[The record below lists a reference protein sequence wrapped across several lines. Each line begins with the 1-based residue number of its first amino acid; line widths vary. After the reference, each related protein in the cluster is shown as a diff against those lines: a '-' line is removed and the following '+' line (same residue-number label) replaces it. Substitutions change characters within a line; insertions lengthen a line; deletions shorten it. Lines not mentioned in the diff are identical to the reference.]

1 MNREPV
7 RCQDELMLQLAWLD
21 KQNLGNIMRR
31 SLHRSLASL
40 RCGVLAALFLVG
52 ATAAASRAAEPAL
65 GAWRIRVLSTYTKP
79 LAHEGPVFMPE
90 TQELFF
96 TSNRLKR
103 PDGSQYVIA
112 SMFNVATGKT
122 RDLGLT
128 ESIPMAN
135 GAFRL
140 RNGNLVVTMQ
150 GDYKR
155 PAGLAS
161 YSPATGNVQIL
172 TKGFASYQFNSPNDV
187 VQASDLA
194 IWFTDPQYGY
204 EQGFR
209 PKPTMG
215 NWVWRLDGTGQ
226 KQRLM
231 MDGFAKPNGIA
242 FSRDQRYVYV
252 TDSGYIAGNGERDS
266 VLPRTIYRYRLISTP
281 EGPLATDRITFCV
294 VTKGIPD
301 GLKVDEQD
309 RIWTGTGAGLEI
321 FSKDGT
327 PLAVIPI
334 EGGVS
339 NFALTG
345 AGGAYVMGETKLYH
359 LES

>member
-1 MNREPV
+1 
-7 RCQDELMLQLAWLD
+7 ML
-21 KQNLGNIMRR
+21 
-31 SLHRSLASL
+31 
-40 RCGVLAALFLVG
+40 
-52 ATAAASRAAEPAL
+52 T
-65 GAWRIRVLSTYTKP
+65 TYAQP
-79 LAHEGPVFMPE
+79 LAHEGPVFLPE

-96 TSNRLKR
+96 TSNRLQR

-112 SMFNVATGKT
+112 SIFNVVTGKT

-140 RNGNLVVTMQ
+140 RNGILVVTMQ
-150 GDYKR
+150 GDRTR
-155 PAGLAS
+155 PAGLAT
-161 YSPATGNVQIL
+161 YDPATGQVQIL
-172 TKGFASYQFNSPNDV
+172 TKGFANNQFNSPNDV

-204 EQGFR
+204 EQAFR
-209 PKPTMG
+209 PKPTLG
-215 NWVWRLDGTGQ
+215 NWVWRLDGSGHG
-226 KQRLM
+226 QRLM
-231 MDGFAKPNGIA
+231 IDGFAKPNGIA

-252 TDSGYIAGNGERDS
+252 TDSGYIAGNGERNS
-266 VLPRTIYRYRLISTP
+266 VLPRTIYRYRVLTTP

-301 GLKVDEQD
+301 GLKVDDQD
-309 RIWTGTGAGLEI
+309 RIWTATGAGLEV
-321 FSKDGT
+321 FSKEGT

-339 NFALTG
+339 NFALAG
-345 AGGAYVMGETKLYH
+345 DGGAYVMGETKIYRLD
-359 LES
+359 S

>member
-1 MNREPV
+1 MSKV
-7 RCQDELMLQLAWLD
+7 LMLQLAWPD
-21 KQNLGNIMRR
+21 NQNLKDIMRR

-40 RCGVLAALFLVG
+40 RCGALAALFLVG
-52 ATAAASRAAEPAL
+52 ATAASRAAEPAL
-65 GAWRIRVLSTYTKP
+65 GAWRIRVLSTYINP
-79 LAHEGPVFMPE
+79 LAHEGPVFIPE

-112 SMFNVATGKT
+112 SMFNVTTGKT

-140 RNGNLVVTMQ
+140 RNGSIVVTMQ
-150 GDYKR
+150 GDHTR

-161 YSPATGNVQIL
+161 YNPATGKVQIL

-187 VQASDLA
+187 VQAGDLA

-215 NWVWRLDGTGQ
+215 NWVWRLDGSGH

-242 FSRDQRYVYV
+242 FSRDQRYIYV

-266 VLPRTIYRYRLISTP
+266 VLPRTIYRYRVMSTP

-309 RIWTGTGAGLEI
+309 RIWTGTGAGLEV

-345 AGGAYVMGETKLYH
+345 DGGAYIMGETKLYR
-359 LES
+359 LDS